1 MTLVCGVFIILTAAA
16 VVTTAAPE
24 GTVHTFEVPQ
34 NSQVYTYETKW
45 FKQKVSKEN
54 KVA

>member
-1 MTLVCGVFIILTAAA
+1 MFCGVFIILSAAA

-45 FKQKVSKEN
+45 FQQKVSKEN